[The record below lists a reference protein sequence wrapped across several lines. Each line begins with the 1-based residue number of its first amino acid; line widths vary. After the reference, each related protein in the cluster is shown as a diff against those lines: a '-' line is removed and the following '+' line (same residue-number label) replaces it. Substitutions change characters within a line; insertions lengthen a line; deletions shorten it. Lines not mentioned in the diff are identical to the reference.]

1 MENFI
6 VILLV
11 IIFLCV
17 FNWLLSKDK
26 KINYTPE
33 IEEKKIP
40 IIQLQDK
47 EEKEMPL
54 EEIPVDINEKQEKES
69 EFMITAYDLY
79 RYLDS
84 ALDFYMDSIA
94 IKEDPTELERKQYE
108 LIKFWRPSRPDV
120 DVKKI
125 LENLVLSNKETD
137 ESEKA
142 D

>member
-17 FNWLLSKDK
+17 LNWLLSKDK

-40 IIQLQDK
+40 IIQSQDK
-47 EEKEMPL
+47 EGKEMPL

-79 RYLDS
+79 RYLD
-84 ALDFYMDSIA
+84 FYMDSIA

-108 LIKFWRPSRPDV
+108 LIKFWRPSTPDV
-120 DVKKI
+120 DVKNI
-125 LENLVLSNKETD
+125 LKSLVLSNKETD

>member
-1 MENFI
+1 M
-6 VILLV
+6 
-11 IIFLCV
+11 
-17 FNWLLSKDK
+17 
-26 KINYTPE
+26 
-33 IEEKKIP
+33 KIP
-40 IIQLQDK
+40 KIEYEIFY
-47 EEKEMPL
+47 PL
-54 EEIPVDINEKQEKES
+54 NDTDLMKLNLTICQNIRIDISIPVDINEKQEKES

-120 DVKKI
+120 DVKNI
-125 LENLVLSNKETD
+125 LKSLVLSNKETD

>member
-1 MENFI
+1 M
-6 VILLV
+6 
-11 IIFLCV
+11 
-17 FNWLLSKDK
+17 
-26 KINYTPE
+26 
-33 IEEKKIP
+33 
-40 IIQLQDK
+40 QLQDK

-108 LIKFWRPSRPDV
+108 LIKFWRPSTPDV
-120 DVKKI
+120 DVKNI
-125 LENLVLSNKETD
+125 LKSLVLSNKETD
-137 ESEKA
+137 ESEKT